1 MPQLTGYAHLALAQF
16 SLQHCLTDLPG
27 KGVKRALPTAEG
39 ERLWRGRVQQPRTS
53 CVGRASCWA
62 IPILRCVACVGL

>member
-16 SLQHCLTDLPG
+16 SLQHCLTNLPG

-39 ERLWRGRVQQPRTS
+39 KRL
-53 CVGRASCWA
+53 
-62 IPILRCVACVGL
+62 